1 MKRFVAPPGLL
12 ISLRAGAAIDH
23 SPQGEFR

>member
-1 MKRFVAPPGLL
+1 MKRSVAPPGLP
-12 ISLRAGAAIDH
+12 ISMRAGAAIDH